1 MFHDLIWSSVQPAF
15 RNLIVSGGRNAALLF
30 VGLSAGGIIAAGV
43 FAFLVIIG
51 VFPRLIGK
59 TGTKRHI
66 LLYGTVIVSGGVLGN
81 IADLYE
87 FPIPTARFFL
97 AVSRHLRTGSGNL
110 CGMPGDVSGGD
121 VKGTAGY
128 QPENLSGGGAAVSD
142 TFHCTGKTGRIPGV
156 FSVRDGSGMMLE
168 SEQAH
173 FCGCRDRTRQRKQ
186 SKGDRIYHGIK

>member
-15 RNLIVSGGRNAALLF
+15 RNLIVSGGRNAALIF

-87 FPIPTARFFL
+87 FPIPLHGFSSLFLGIFGL
-97 AVSRHLRTGSGNL
+97 AVGIFVGCLVMSLAETLKALPVISR
-110 CGMPGDVSGGD
+110 
-121 VKGTAGY
+121 
-128 QPENLSGGGAAVSD
+128 
-142 TFHCTGKTGRIPGV
+142 KTGRIPGV
-156 FSVRDGSGMMLE
+156 FSVRDVSGMMRGE
-168 SEQAH
+168 IGA
-173 FCGCRDRTRQRKQ
+173 CKDRMMVKTVPAET
-186 SKGDRIYHGIK
+186 G